1 MTLLADLAAVSR
13 RVADTPSRLEK
24 IRELAGYLR
33 GLAADEIPIAI
44 AFLSGETRR
53 GKLGVAYAAL
63 HGARNVAPQSAPS
76 LTLDETDAAL
86 AAIAGTSGKGAGAL
100 RASHLAGLF
109 ALATGEEQDFLA
121 RLIVG

>member
-63 HGARNVAPQSAPS
+63 HGARKNPLHVVLEDHQQREEQS
-76 LTLDETDAAL
+76 
-86 AAIAGTSGKGAGAL
+86 KGAEWPIAHG
-100 RASHLAGLF
+100 RGSDGS
-109 ALATGEEQDFLA
+109 ESV
-121 RLIVG
+121 I